1 MVARSML
8 RPRSRLLPCLNHL
21 QHRQKEETVAT
32 LREKPFQ
39 VQQFIEVVSKTF
51 GQVEETAK

>member
-1 MVARSML
+1 
-8 RPRSRLLPCLNHL
+8 LPCLNHL